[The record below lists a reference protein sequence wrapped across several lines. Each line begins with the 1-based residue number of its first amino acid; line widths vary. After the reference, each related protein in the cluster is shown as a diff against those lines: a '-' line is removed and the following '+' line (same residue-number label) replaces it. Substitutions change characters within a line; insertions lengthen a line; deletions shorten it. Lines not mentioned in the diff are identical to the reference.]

1 MHVSRNKMGTLNV
14 LFDGYLANN
23 SYELSK
29 TVLFTMEGAV
39 KEAQRQA
46 GSLQDISQE
55 SYRKS
60 R

>member
-1 MHVSRNKMGTLNV
+1 MGTLNV